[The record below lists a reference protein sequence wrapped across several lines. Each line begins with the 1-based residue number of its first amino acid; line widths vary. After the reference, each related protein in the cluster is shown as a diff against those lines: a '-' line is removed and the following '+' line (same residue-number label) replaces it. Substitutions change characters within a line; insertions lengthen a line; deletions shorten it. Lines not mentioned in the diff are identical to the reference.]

1 MELQTLQQLFT
12 VILNLAVALAVG
24 AGLSATWLRRAASPW
39 ATGKQGWLRGATLA
53 ALATALLADIAVLW
67 LQSAA
72 MAEVPV
78 SEATPAV
85 HSMLTG
91 THFGTAWMIGF
102 GALLAA
108 SAAAVLRARAAQA
121 SGLLAL
127 GVFLYSRSI
136 VSHAGAD
143 GDFSLLAVADWVHL
157 VLISVWVGEVLVAA
171 LGTLRRAAQEQAG
184 RIEQAR
190 YVEALSD
197 SATLALGGI
206 VVTGL
211 YAIWRAMGSLDNV
224 GGNPYSDV
232 LLVKLALVGAAALLG
247 GANRFVVMPGL
258 LAALRSGA
266 GEPGARRFA
275 RVLQVEALVLVA
287 VLVAAAVLSSTSQ
300 PVAG

>member
-1 MELQTLQQLFT
+1 MELQPLQQLFT
-12 VILNLAVALAVG
+12 VILNLAVALAAG
-24 AGLSATWLRRAASPW
+24 AGLSATWLRRATSPW
-39 ATGKQGWLRGATLA
+39 AAGKQDWLRRAALA
-53 ALATALLADIAVLW
+53 GLATALLADIAVLW

-72 MAEVPV
+72 MAEVAV
-78 SEATPAV
+78 SDATPAV
-85 HSMLTG
+85 QVTLSA
-91 THFGTAWMIGF
+91 THFGAAWLTGF

-108 SAAAVLRARAAQA
+108 TAAAILRAHAAQA
-121 SGLLAL
+121 FGLLAL

-136 VSHAGAD
+136 VGHAGAD
-143 GDFSLLAVADWVHL
+143 GDVSLLALADWVHL
-157 VLISVWVGEVLVAA
+157 VLVSVWVGEVLVAA
-171 LGTLRRAAQEQAG
+171 LGTVRRAAHEPAGRSEQAG
-184 RIEQAR
+184 
-190 YVEALSD
+190 YVEALSH

-247 GANRFVVMPGL
+247 GANRLVVMPGL
-258 LAALRSGA
+258 LAGLRGAA
-266 GEPGARRFA
+266 GEPGAHRFA

-287 VLVAAAVLSSTSQ
+287 VLVAAAVLSSTAQ